1 MEATDIRHLGDLGR
15 ARFSGNIANLFKL
28 SFWYEKIMNDWSL
41 DDLDYLIILAI
52 GDKGSESSKIH
63 KIVLVL
69 SKLLNIQTDT
79 EAYQGYSEAVAERL
93 HSRSKL
99 PFFVK
104 VNRMYKL
111 TEQGKE
117 LYYKLLEQLSTKNR
131 EDVVKV
137 LDTLHKM
144 SNENLIAL
152 TYFLYPETTEKS
164 TIKEKGKKNFKVQR
178 KGNEVTIE
186 IL

>member
-1 MEATDIRHLGDLGR
+1 
-15 ARFSGNIANLFKL
+15 
-28 SFWYEKIMNDWSL
+28 MNDWSL

-52 GDKGSESSKIH
+52 GNKGNKSTKIH

-69 SKLLNIQTDT
+69 SKLLNIETDI
-79 EAYQGYSEAVAERL
+79 EAYQGYSETVAERL
-93 HSRSKL
+93 NSRSEL

-104 VNRMYKL
+104 IDNKYKL

-117 LYYKLLEQLSTKNR
+117 LYYKSLEQLRAKNR

-164 TIKEKGKKNFKVQR
+164 TVKADKVIESLKEKGKKNFKIER
-178 KGNEVTIE
+178 EGNEVTIE